1 MPKST
6 LSERKGMLLKAFGLA
21 SLADRHPYDLSG
33 GEQQRAAIALSLL
46 SDPAVLLLDEPTKGQ
61 DALCREALAAMLHR
75 LTDSGKTVV
84 ITTHDLDFAAEN
96 GDRTAL
102 IFGGRIVSIGE
113 STRFFA
119 ANDYYTTAAARMTR
133 PFFKTAVTAN
143 RAAELCAESGFR
155 HE

>member
-1 MPKST
+1 
-6 LSERKGMLLKAFGLA
+6 
-21 SLADRHPYDLSG
+21 
-33 GEQQRAAIALSLL
+33 
-46 SDPAVLLLDEPTKGQ
+46 
-61 DALCREALAAMLHR
+61 MLHR
-75 LTDSGKTVV
+75 LTESGKTVV